1 MSEPVVSPPSP
12 QVSLWKVG
20 LIAALLIWLYYAVVG
35 RLVLQWW
42 HDPNFSHGFFVP
54 MFSLYVLWLDRRA
67 LLKLPCRGSWF
78 GVVILSVGLALLV
91 LGNLGA
97 ELFLSRFSLLL
108 VIAGL
113 VISFFGWAHQKR
125 ILFPWMFL
133 ILMIPIPVII
143 FNQITF
149 PLQTLASD
157 LATFML
163 RAVGIPVLRQ
173 GHIIVIPAMPLEVA
187 EACSGI
193 RSLLSLTTLS
203 IIYGYL
209 MERSMR
215 IRVILALSAVPIAVF
230 ANSLRIV
237 GTGLTVQYWDPDKA
251 EGFFHA
257 FSGWLIFV
265 VSLCMLFAFHRAL
278 RALWPRRVVA

>member
-20 LIAALLIWLYYAVVG
+20 LIAALLIWLYYAVIG

-67 LLKLPCRGSWF
+67 LLKLPSRGSWF

>member
-1 MSEPVVSPPSP
+1 MSEPVASPPSP

-20 LIAALLIWLYYAVVG
+20 LIAALLIWLYYAVIG

-67 LLKLPCRGSWF
+67 LLKLPSRCSWF
-78 GVVILSVGLALLV
+78 GVVILSFGLALLV

-113 VISFFGWAHQKR
+113 VIGFFGWAHQKR

>member
-20 LIAALLIWLYYAVVG
+20 LIAALLIWLYYAVLG

-67 LLKLPCRGSWF
+67 LLKLPSRGSWF

-113 VISFFGWAHQKR
+113 VISFFGWTHQRR

-193 RSLLSLTTLS
+193 RSLLSLTTLT

-215 IRVILALSAVPIAVF
+215 IRVILALCAVPIAVF

-278 RALWPRRVVA
+278 RAVWPRRVVA

>member
-1 MSEPVVSPPSP
+1 MSEPVASPPSP

-67 LLKLPCRGSWF
+67 LLKLPSRGSWF